1 LARINSKQ
9 VDNKALLHG
18 LIASVVALG
27 AAGGRDN
34 LHRAGDLLRDMASN
48 PGVDSETA
56 AVIGDILVAVD
67 GVGR

>member
-1 LARINSKQ
+1 MARTPSI
-9 VDNKALLHG
+9 DNKALLHG

-34 LHRAGDLLRDMASN
+34 LCRAGNVLRDIASN
-48 PGVDSETA
+48 PAVDSQTA

-67 GVGR
+67 GASE